1 MPRQAIEI
9 HGIEGLID
17 RFRLMGNE
25 LITTELLDEIALY
38 IISQIQART
47 SGGEDVDGNSFTPYT
62 PEYSAFR
69 DRTGHP
75 TDKVNLFYTGSMLA
89 SMTFDTSQDEVE
101 IFFQNTTDPSGSPNP
116 LKAFALN
123 EERRFFAIS
132 VDEQDEIEEI
142 VREHLNNLVRG
153 QRG

>member
-1 MPRQAIEI
+1 
-9 HGIEGLID
+9 
-17 RFRLMGNE
+17 
-25 LITTELLDEIALY
+25 
-38 IISQIQART
+38 
-47 SGGEDVDGNSFTPYT
+47 
-62 PEYSAFR
+62 
-69 DRTGHP
+69 
-75 TDKVNLFYTGSMLA
+75 
-89 SMTFDTSQDEVE
+89 
-101 IFFQNTTDPSGSPNP
+101 